1 MAMSGTKVLHYDAFS
16 RIPGKGN
23 PAGIVRD
30 AEGLQES
37 EMQQIAASVGFNE
50 TTFVV
55 PSQVADVKLK
65 YFTPGHEMDLCGHAT
80 VASLYHLKTNGWFEG
95 WDTVTVETGAGVL
108 PMEFLKQPDGD
119 WSIRMMQDRP
129 RFVPFDGDRERL
141 ARSIGLDA
149 ADLHPELPIVYG
161 STGIWTLLVP
171 IACKESFARM
181 KPLNQLFPDILTEL
195 PRASIHPFGLET
207 EDPSAYM
214 HARHF
219 SSAYSGTVEDP
230 ATGTASGVM
239 GAYALTY
246 MEPDRDSIA
255 FTVEQGLECGYD
267 GRVKVEVRRTNEEQQ
282 SMEVRITGAAVFVR
296 EMIV

>member
-1 MAMSGTKVLHYDAFS
+1 MSGTQVLHYDAFS

-23 PAGIVRD
+23 PAGIVCD
-30 AEGLQES
+30 AEGLQQW

-50 TTFVV
+50 TTFVL

-95 WDTVTVETGAGVL
+95 RDTVTVETGVGVL

-119 WSIRMMQDRP
+119 CSIRMMQDRP
-129 RFVPFDGDRERL
+129 RFAPYGGDREIL
-141 ARSIGLDA
+141 AHSIGLEA
-149 ADLHPELPIVYG
+149 ADLHPDLPIVYG

-171 IACKESFARM
+171 IAHKESFVRM
-181 KPLNQLFPDILTEL
+181 KPQNQLFLHILTEF
-195 PRASIHPFGLET
+195 PHASIHPFGLET
-207 EDPSAYM
+207 EDPEAYM

-230 ATGTASGVM
+230 VTGTASGVM

-246 MEPDRDSIA
+246 MEPHRDSIA

-267 GRVKVEVRRTNEEQQ
+267 GRVKVEVRRTNEVQQ
-282 SMEVRITGAAVFVR
+282 SLEVYITGEAVFVK